1 MPTAGQYYPPETEDA
16 TAEGAIA
23 AMKLLLDIDAK
34 VTAEEKARE
43 EKFRE
48 AARILAENKKEMA
61 GMNCGIV
68 EDGDSERKKA
78 AIKKLLEQHGRSN

>member
-1 MPTAGQYYPPETEDA
+1 MPEAGTYYPPETDEA

-34 VTAEEKARE
+34 VTAEENLRRD
-43 EKFRE
+43 KFRE

-61 GMNCGIV
+61 GMNCGLV
-68 EDGDSERKKA
+68 EEGDSERKKA
-78 AIKKLLEQHGRSN
+78 AIQKLLSHG